1 MLLNRAVYIVA
12 LFCIT
17 VGYIS
22 CKEDKPASART
33 ETATTKKE
41 EKAVSEKPVEKAKPV
56 KTEKPK
62 EKPKETVAER
72 ETETAKGGTSQQK
85 LLALVNNAR
94 AKGCRCG
101 GKYYR
106 PAKPVVWNNQLE
118 KAAKSHSNFMKKRNV
133 LSHGGRGG
141 SDAGRRITAAGYNW
155 STYGENIAEGYPDEN
170 SVMKGWLKSKGH
182 CKNIMNPQ
190 FKEMGV
196 ARSGS
201 FWTQVF
207 AAKR

>member
-17 VGYIS
+17 AGYIS
-22 CKEDKPASART
+22 CKEEKPDSRGT
-33 ETATTKKE
+33 ETEATKKG
-41 EKAVSEKPVEKAKPV
+41 EKALPEKPVEKAKPIN
-56 KTEKPK
+56 TEKT
-62 EKPKETVAER
+62 KETVTER
-72 ETETAKGGTSQQK
+72 EAETANTGSRQQR
-85 LLALVNNAR
+85 LLTLVNNAR

-170 SVMKGWLKSKGH
+170 AVIKGWLKSKGH